1 MKLEELINKFNINGE
16 IIDISCCNV
25 GNINRTYIIS
35 MLDNKNNINKYILQK
50 INTTVFHEPY
60 LLMQNIENV
69 TNYCKEYLKTNN
81 KEYERGTL
89 TVIRTKDNSNVF
101 RTEEDEYY
109 RMYNFLINTKTYN
122 KPENIEMFYNAGKA
136 FGRFVKMLDQYPME
150 CLYETIPNFHN
161 TKIRYDDFI
170 KSIKKDPCNRVKDVK
185 EEIKYFFDKKD
196 SLGIIVDEI
205 EKGNIPI
212 RVTHNDTKINNVLID
227 TKTNEAVCVIDLDTV
242 MPGSALYDFGDAIR
256 SGAALTVEDD
266 KEFEK
271 AGINLDY
278 FESFTKAYLSET
290 ADILT
295 NTEIEYLAFSC
306 ILLTTELAMRFLT
319 DYINGDTYFK
329 CDYKNHNLDRCRNQ
343 IALAKDM
350 ENKYEYMNNI
360 ILCNVH
366 REKSVTK
373 KHKKN

>member
-1 MKLEELINKFNINGE
+1 MKLEELINKFKVNGE
-16 IIDISCCNV
+16 IVDVSCCDV
-25 GNINRTYIIS
+25 GNINRTYIVSI
-35 MLDNKNNINKYILQK
+35 LDKDEVKKYILQK

-69 TNYCKEYLKTNN
+69 TNYCKEYLKENN
-81 KEYERGTL
+81 EDYERGTL
-89 TVIRTKDNSNVF
+89 SVIGTKDNGNVF

-109 RMYNFLINTKTYN
+109 RMYNFVSDTKTYN
-122 KPENIEMFYNAGKA
+122 KPENIDMFYNAGKA
-136 FGRFVKMLDQYPME
+136 FGRFVKMLDGYPME
-150 CLYETIPNFHN
+150 SLYETIPNFHN
-161 TKIRYDDFI
+161 TKARYKDFL
-170 KSIKKDPCNRVKDVK
+170 KSIKKDPCNRVKNVK
-185 EEIKYFFDKKD
+185 DEIEYICERKD
-196 SLGIIVDEI
+196 SLGIIVNEI
-205 EKGNIPI
+205 EKGNIPV

-266 KEFEK
+266 KDFEK

-278 FESFTKAYLSET
+278 FESFTKAYLGET
-290 ADILT
+290 EEILT
-295 NTEIEYLAFSC
+295 STEVDYLAFSC

-360 ILCNVH
+360 ILYNVH
-366 REKSVTK
+366 RDKHITK
-373 KHKKN
+373 KYKKN